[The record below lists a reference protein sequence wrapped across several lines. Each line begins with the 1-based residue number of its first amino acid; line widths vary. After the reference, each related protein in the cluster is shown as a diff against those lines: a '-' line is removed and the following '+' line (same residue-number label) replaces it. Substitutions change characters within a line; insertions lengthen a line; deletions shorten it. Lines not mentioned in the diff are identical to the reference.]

1 MAKDDYFVLVYKI
14 LSYLYAVLKE
24 GRPPE
29 EKLLRHDSPLL
40 GVNEVYWAYIMEH
53 LVQDGFV
60 SGLIITPAWG
70 GAKVVS
76 ELDHCQIT
84 PDGIAYLMENSL
96 LAKARELLKDVKA
109 MTQFI

>member
-40 GVNEVYWAYIMEH
+40 GVNEVYWTYIMEH
-53 LVQDGFV
+53 LAL
-60 SGLIITPAWG
+60 SPAWPSPPH
-70 GAKVVS
+70 GAGQRWS
-76 ELDHCQIT
+76 LSWIT
-84 PDGIAYLMENSL
+84 
-96 LAKARELLKDVKA
+96 ARSRQTA
-109 MTQFI
+109 SPT